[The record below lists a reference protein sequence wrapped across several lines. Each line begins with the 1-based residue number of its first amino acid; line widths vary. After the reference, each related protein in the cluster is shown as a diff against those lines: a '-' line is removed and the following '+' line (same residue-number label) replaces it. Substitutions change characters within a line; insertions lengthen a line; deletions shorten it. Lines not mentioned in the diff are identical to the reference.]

1 MNAQGIY
8 NTQAFDVPLPITVLS
23 KIKINIQRLG
33 TFVFLNQRFGCV
45 AIPQDGKKKRA
56 LQAREKTALPH
67 CDLNLIGTA
76 AVDVKSTPAL
86 ERQVRE
92 RQTAKRVLLRGVYNA
107 QMPRMRSSIRMTSTN
122 KLHLATQKFVYSI
135 TAGTVNVA
143 YDYSVQLVEQLGST
157 KKRRSSRFLRLLRGS
172 AIVGSFIWLM
182 QFIPLLESWMVQLV
196 GLLVTVLF
204 VLLAP
209 ALLLRR
215 RVANAKTNLVTSSGK
230 RVKNAL
236 QDNPIRL
243 QKQSQVL
250 IALARPQTLTD
261 GDFKTATG
269 EIIAAAADALEV
281 ERVSVWLYNKDRSQ
295 LECVEIYEQN
305 TEHPWPE
312 GNGEDKRT
320 QAILASPFPVAPPRP
335 LTPSPHN
342 SKPLAIAGRL
352 DAPIWLNEQIVGV
365 VCYEYLT
372 PIAPQWTPQDE
383 DFAGAI
389 ANLIGIALN
398 AWDCKQTSKA
408 VVETEALHQF
418 LIQNSTELIS
428 RHTSEGIFLY
438 TSPACNTLLG
448 YEPHE
453 LVGQSAYDFFH
464 PQDVPA
470 IRQSHSNLV
479 NRQPSGPIS
488 YRVRHQGGEYLWL
501 ETTSRAIY
509 HPETGALEEIIAVS
523 RDITQC
529 KQTENVLRER
539 ERQFQK
545 LTANVPGMIYECLLG
560 EDDSVSFTFVSDGVR
575 EICNLEPAQIQQNP
589 EVLFNL
595 IHPDDELKFKRS
607 VAVSAKRLQPC
618 RWEGRISLAPGKLKW
633 IQVAARPEL
642 QANGDILWDGIL
654 LDISARQQAEAVLHE
669 SEERFRVTF
678 EQAGIAIAQVAAN
691 GQFLRVNPKLCEI
704 TGYRRRE
711 LLTKTI
717 LEITHSEDREVAQ
730 TYLQEFFS
738 NQRQTLN
745 LEQRYIHK
753 QGYSI
758 WANITMSLVRERNGT
773 PKYCISAIEDITQ
786 RKRVQEEL
794 HKANRD
800 RINIFE
806 SLTEAFFALDR
817 EWRFTYL
824 NSKTEQLL
832 SRKAEELLGKSV
844 WDEFPHTLGSP
855 FEQQYRRAVAE
866 QVSVKFEAFYPPLE
880 NWLLVRAYPY
890 EGGLSVYFSDITER
904 KQAETILLERSR
916 LSTLAAEVGIALANG
931 GTLLAILQHCTEAM
945 VQQLHTTSAAIWTLN
960 PVTQKLEQQAA
971 SGQGLPLQPDLIE
984 IIAQTRQPYFQ
995 NDECSILNEG
1005 GKNRVYNPSSFCLH
1019 HPSFSGYPL
1028 VVEDRLIGVLTVLGN
1043 RPLTE
1048 EARHTLSWVTNAI
1061 AVAIDRYWARSE
1073 LLTRRESLLFGLANQ
1088 IRHSL
1093 ELDTI
1098 LKTAVQ
1104 SIRSL
1109 FQIDRCHFLWYQ
1121 PNDDEPYWEI
1131 VYEEKNPTLPN
1142 HIGQYSR
1149 SEVRLSVERILNQQ
1163 IVQIDA
1169 VETLQ
1174 DPRLRQFLLK
1184 MGYTSLL
1191 AMPIKTQGG
1200 KIGMISCAHCTAP
1213 RPWVESEVELLQ
1225 AVVAQLAIAIE
1236 QAELYAQARQ
1246 VAADA
1251 QAQAQELERAFN
1263 QLRATQAQ
1271 LVQSEKMSSLGQLV
1285 AGVAHEINNPIN
1297 FIHGNLA
1304 YASAYIYDL
1313 LNLLHLYQENYP
1325 HPPAAIEEQADLINI
1340 DFIAGDLPK
1349 LLGSMQRGT
1358 DRIRSIVQSL
1368 RNFTRADEAYMKR
1381 VDVHEGI
1388 ESTLLILQHRLNA
1401 KGKTPEIRVYKEYG
1415 HLPPVECYPGELN
1428 QVFMNILINAIE
1440 ALKPSEVNL
1449 QEQSTLFVPHPSPTI
1464 TIRTQ
1469 FIDSSNSHP
1478 SLEGAV
1484 ALPAE
1489 GDCHIQPTNSFP
1501 NTSQRIVIQ
1510 IADNGPGMTDSVKS
1524 RLFDPFFTTKPVG
1537 QGRGLGLSISYQIVV
1552 ENHHGILTCT
1562 STPGQGTEFWIEI
1575 PIEQDF

>member
-1 MNAQGIY
+1 
-8 NTQAFDVPLPITVLS
+8 
-23 KIKINIQRLG
+23 
-33 TFVFLNQRFGCV
+33 
-45 AIPQDGKKKRA
+45 
-56 LQAREKTALPH
+56 
-67 CDLNLIGTA
+67 
-76 AVDVKSTPAL
+76 
-86 ERQVRE
+86 
-92 RQTAKRVLLRGVYNA
+92 
-107 QMPRMRSSIRMTSTN
+107 MTSTN
-122 KLHLATQKFVYSI
+122 KLNLAPQKFVYSI
-135 TAGTVNVA
+135 TAGMVNVA
-143 YDYSVQLVEQLGST
+143 YDYSVQLVEQFGST
-157 KKRRSSRFLRLLRGS
+157 KKRRSSRFLKLLRGS

-204 VLLAP
+204 ILLAP

-215 RVANAKTNLVTSSGK
+215 RIADAKPNSVASAGK
-230 RVKNAL
+230 RVKNVL
-236 QDNPIRL
+236 QDSSKRL

-250 IALARPQTLTD
+250 IALTRSQTLRS
-261 GDFKTATG
+261 GDLKTAIG
-269 EIIAAAADALEV
+269 EMMTAAADALEV
-281 ERVSVWLYNKDRSQ
+281 ERISVWLYNKDRSQ
-295 LECVEIYEQN
+295 LECTQIYAHNPEHIGQESQEQKDEI
-305 TEHPWPE
+305 P
-312 GNGEDKRT
+312 GIVDSSC
-320 QAILASPFPVAPPRP
+320 IPPRP
-335 LTPSPHN
+335 LTPSPHK

-352 DAPIWLNEQIVGV
+352 DAPIWLNEQMVGV
-365 VCYEYLT
+365 VCYEHLT
-372 PIAPQWTPQDE
+372 TIAPQWTSQDE

-389 ANLIGIALN
+389 ANLIGIALDI
-398 AWDCKQTSKA
+398 WDCKQAPKPVQSSE
-408 VVETEALHQF
+408 VLHQF
-418 LIQNSTELIS
+418 WSQNSTELIS

-448 YEPHE
+448 YESDE
-453 LVGQSAYDFFH
+453 LIGQSAYDFFH
-464 PQDVPA
+464 PQDVA
-470 IRQSHSNLV
+470 SIRQSHFNLL
-479 NRQPSGPIS
+479 NQQLTEPIS
-488 YRVRHQGGEYLWL
+488 YRVRHRNGKYLWL
-501 ETTSRAIY
+501 ETTSRALY
-509 HPETGALEEIIAVS
+509 HPETGVLAEIIAVS

-529 KQTENVLRER
+529 KQAEELLRER

-545 LTANVPGMIYECLLG
+545 LTANVPGMIYECLLR
-560 EDDSVSFTFVSDGVR
+560 EDGSVFFTFVSDGVS
-575 EICNLEPAQIQQNP
+575 EICDLEPAQIQQNP
-589 EVLFNL
+589 EILFSL
-595 IHPDDELKFKRS
+595 IHPDDELKFNRS

-618 RWEGRISLAPGKLKW
+618 RWEGRILLAPGKVKW
-633 IQVAARPEL
+633 IQVAAQPEL

-691 GQFLRVNPKLCEI
+691 GQFLRVNQKLCDI
-704 TGYRRRE
+704 TGYKRRE
-711 LLTKTI
+711 LLTKTL
-717 LEITHSEDREVAQ
+717 LEITHPEEREIAQ

-753 QGYSI
+753 QGHAI
-758 WANITMSLVRERNGT
+758 WANVTMSLVRERNGT

-786 RKRVQEEL
+786 RKRAQEEL
-794 HKANRD
+794 HQANRD

-844 WDEFPHTLGSP
+844 WDEFPHTVGSQ

-866 QVSVKFEAFYPPLE
+866 QISVKFEAFYPPLKS
-880 NWLLVRAYPY
+880 WFLVRAYPY

-916 LSTLAAEVGIALANG
+916 LSTLAAEVGVALANG
-931 GTLLAILQHCTEAM
+931 GSLLAILQHCTEAM

-971 SGQGLPLQPDLIE
+971 SGQGLPLKPDLIE
-984 IIAQTRQPYFQ
+984 LIAQTRQPYFQ
-995 NDECSILNEG
+995 NDECGVLNEE
-1005 GKNRVYNPSSFCLH
+1005 GKNSSNNPSSFCLH

-1088 IRHSL
+1088 IRQSL

-1098 LKTAVQ
+1098 LATAVQ

-1121 PNDDEPYWEI
+1121 PNEGEPYWEI

-1142 HIGQYSR
+1142 HIGQYPA

-1169 VETLQ
+1169 VETIK
-1174 DPRLRQFLLK
+1174 DPRLRKFLLT
-1184 MGYTSLL
+1184 MGYTSVL
-1191 AMPIKTQGG
+1191 AMPIKTHGG

-1213 RPWVESEVELLQ
+1213 RPWEESEVELLQ

-1313 LNLLHLYQENYP
+1313 INLLHLYQENYP
-1325 HPPAAIEEQADLINI
+1325 NPPAAIEEQADLINI
-1340 DFIAGDLPK
+1340 DFIAADLPK

-1401 KGKTPEIRVYKEYG
+1401 RGKTPEIRIYKEYG
-1415 HLPPVECYPGELN
+1415 NLPPIECYPGELN

-1440 ALKPSEVNL
+1440 ALKPSEVAL
-1449 QEQSTLFVPHPSPTI
+1449 QEQSTLFVPHSSPAI

-1469 FIDSSNSHP
+1469 FIDSRDSHH
-1478 SLEGAV
+1478 SLEGV
-1484 ALPAE
+1484 VTIPTE
-1489 GDCHIQPTNSFP
+1489 GDFHIQPTNSFP
-1501 NTSQRIVIQ
+1501 NSSQRIVIQ
-1510 IADNGPGMTDSVKS
+1510 IADNGPGMTDAVKS

-1537 QGRGLGLSISYQIVV
+1537 QGRGLGLSISYQIIV
-1552 ENHHGILTCT
+1552 EHHHGILTCT